1 MNRFPN
7 TLRLV
12 LSLSLWTQV
21 AAAEEPTLPTL
32 SRYSVRFD
40 QPYHVT
46 GETTLLAD
54 VYQPAEL
61 TDRCPIVLVIHGGA
75 WMSGDK
81 ALPGTYA
88 RMFAEN
94 GIAAV
99 SINYRLAPTD
109 KFPAQ
114 LDDVRKALAWIH
126 DQAAANRWD
135 LQRLGMFGYSAGA
148 HLSCMIA
155 MLADES
161 AETVAKTTQLSADDP
176 LWRKQPRPIA
186 VAAGGTPTDF
196 RDLPPDNTMLAYFF
210 GGTRRQRPD
219 AYEFGSP
226 AVLASA
232 GDPPTLFYHGTR
244 DLLVPI
250 AGAEALFQRQRE
262 LKIDSEFVRV
272 EGLGHLLSFMDAGAR
287 ANVLRFMK
295 SHLSP
300 AAD

>member
-1 MNRFPN
+1 MNIHQL
-7 TLRLV
+7 TSAV
-12 LSLSLWTQV
+12 LLGVLAINAV
-21 AAAEEPTLPTL
+21 AAAEDSQDREPAE
-32 SRYSVRFD
+32 YSVRFD
-40 QPYHVT
+40 LAYKTEGDQS
-46 GETTLLAD
+46 LLAD
-54 VYQPAEL
+54 VYQPAGVV
-61 TDRCPIVLVIHGGA
+61 DSCPIVLVVHGGA

-81 ALPGTYA
+81 ALPATYA
-88 RMFAEN
+88 RMFAQH

-99 SINYRLAPTD
+99 SINYRLAPAH

-114 LDDVRKALAWIH
+114 LDDVRAALAWVH
-126 DQAAANRWD
+126 DHAEENRWD
-135 LQRLGMFGYSAGA
+135 LNRLGLFGYSAGA

-155 MLADES
+155 MLDDEP
-161 AETVAKTTQLSADDP
+161 AETVAKTTQLSADD
-176 LWRKQPRPIA
+176 LCWGKLPRPLA
-186 VAAGGTPTDF
+186 VVAGGTPADF
-196 RDLPPDNTMLAYFF
+196 RDLPLDNSLLAYFF
-210 GGTRRQRPD
+210 GGTRRERPE

-226 AVLASA
+226 AVLVSG

-250 AGAEALFQRQRE
+250 AGAESLFQRQQK